1 MLKKLA
7 IAVLVVASA
16 SALAAKN
23 GYYRWIDDNGQPHFT
38 QKPPLDRP
46 SRFIG
51 TSRGYSSDDVDPPY
65 PATIPPKRADSGTDQ
80 DSDKDEPKQF
90 EVMPDKDPERCEQ
103 ARKALDSFSR
113 GQRVRVKDDDGEYRV
128 LDNEE
133 QAEQKA
139 RAQEAIDIYC

>member
-38 QKPPLDRP
+38 QKPPLGRP
-46 SRFIG
+46 SRFI
-51 TSRGYSSDDVDPPY
+51 VDPPY